1 MSTNVEPPPGED
13 VLSILLEGDAPR
25 ELRLFA
31 ARGLLPLDRDGQ
43 IRGLLFVVEDP
54 DREIAALAVQT
65 LRSTPPEDL
74 SKFVASGTNEAELD
88 TIARATDDPY
98 VLEQIIRDR
107 NVLDAT
113 LEWLARRVSG
123 APQEAL
129 VVNQARL
136 LRSPALIDA
145 LFENPELTTDAR
157 RRLNEVREEFFEKEA
172 RRRERRIAE
181 ESKAATEGP
190 APAAEE
196 AAEDAEAP
204 VAEAVEDSA
213 FEESINTS
221 AIYRRI
227 AVMTVSEK
235 IKLGYSGGKEER
247 RILIGD
253 ANKLVGLAVL
263 KSRGLTL
270 AEVEGFCALRNLDDE
285 IYRKIATS
293 REWIRK
299 PPIVLA
305 LVKNPRI
312 PLALTLPF
320 VKQLRDRELKSVM
333 RDPNLPEGLRTAA
346 RKLVVERRR

>member
-1 MSTNVEPPPGED
+1 LSTNVEPPPGED
-13 VLSILLEGDAPR
+13 VLSILLDGNASR

-31 ARGLLPLDRDGQ
+31 ARGLLPLDREGQ

-54 DREIAALAVQT
+54 DGEIAGLAAAT
-65 LRSTPPEDL
+65 LRSTSPEDL
-74 SKFVASGTNEAELD
+74 SHFVASGANEAELD
-88 TIARATDDPY
+88 TIARATDDPF

-107 NVLDAT
+107 NVLDPT
-113 LEWLARRVSG
+113 LEWLARRVTG

-136 LRSPALIDA
+136 LRAPALIDA
-145 LFENPELTTDAR
+145 LFANPELTGDAK

-172 RRRERRIAE
+172 RRRERQVIRDGEALARA
-181 ESKAATEGP
+181 KAPDADE
-190 APAAEE
+190 PAAE
-196 AAEDAEAP
+196 AAEPAPEDEAL
-204 VAEAVEDSA
+204 
-213 FEESINTS
+213 EESINTG

-235 IKLGYSGGKEER
+235 IKLAYAGGKEER

-270 AEVEGFCALRNLDDE
+270 AEIESFCTLRNLDDD

-293 REWIRK
+293 REWVRK
-299 PPIVLA
+299 PAVMLA
-305 LVKNPRI
+305 LVKNPRVPL
-312 PLALTLPF
+312 PLALPL
-320 VKQLRDRELKSVM
+320 VKQLRERDLKSIM
-333 RDPNLPEGLRTAA
+333 RDPNLAEGIRIAA
-346 RKLVVERRR
+346 RKLVIERRH